1 MSLVLDIKNFP
12 NLSSVLAEIEK
23 KGRRPE
29 NFTAVYSEFEQLHQ
43 HERKPASFTAM
54 EGDSRAFI
62 ATDSQ
67 LANFDEEVRKPRSST
82 VTGDMRTFIEIDPE
96 DVNLYSLERKPRS
109 SSMME
114 RGAVVDVK
122 ANGSGGQHNPFRLG
136 RRGSDPTGQTL
147 KTAGSRVRIHS
158 APPCLSVDRETL
170 LADRRFTDAAKNLSD
185 EQLALLYEDIVKPLD
200 FYALLHERRKQF

>member
-114 RGAVVDVK
+114 RGAVVDAK
-122 ANGSGGQHNPFRLG
+122 ANGRGAIKKKSKWIFRGIMKEQH
-136 RRGSDPTGQTL
+136 L
-147 KTAGSRVRIHS
+147 KG
-158 APPCLSVDRETL
+158 L
-170 LADRRFTDAAKNLSD
+170 LAKFSIPG
-185 EQLALLYEDIVKPLD
+185 QIVL
-200 FYALLHERRKQF
+200 EI